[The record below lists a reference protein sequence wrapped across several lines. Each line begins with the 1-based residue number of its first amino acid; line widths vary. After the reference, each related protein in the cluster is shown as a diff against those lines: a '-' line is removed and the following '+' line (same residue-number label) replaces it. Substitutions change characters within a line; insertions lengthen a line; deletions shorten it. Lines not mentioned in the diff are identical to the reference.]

1 MHNFEKNSPLLYYFY
16 AFLKNFVATF
26 DEAHCNKV
34 VETKNL
40 NLQQGS
46 CLKSTST
53 MKFRQL
59 ACDVKVITHYSDPQ
73 VQIF

>member
-1 MHNFEKNSPLLYYFY
+1 MQNFEKISPLLYDFH

-26 DEAHCNKV
+26 DEAHYNKV
-34 VETKNL
+34 VDTKNL

-59 ACDVKVITHYSDPQ
+59 ACDVKVITHCNDPQ